1 MLIAPAQVLATTKA
15 CLIDMKTLD
24 LASTAQR
31 LGRKTPWRD
40 SLEAVWDRM
49 MTSTSLYRWSV
60 SNPLTRWIT
69 QRRARQVFDLMA
81 GFVYSQVLLACVRLR
96 ILETVAERPRTLEEL
111 AQFTNLPVAGL
122 QRLLQSAL
130 ALRLLDLRS
139 EGRYGLGALGAP
151 VAGHVG
157 IRAMIEHHAVL
168 YQDMQDPVAMLKGTE
183 QPGAMSQYW
192 PYTIEE
198 QNAQRAA
205 TNAAQAEKF
214 ARYSNLMSA
223 SQPFVVDEIFASYS
237 FDEHRCVLDV
247 GGGQGTFLGRLAQHA
262 KHLQLHLFDLPE
274 VAALARANF
283 ERQGIAD
290 RATANPGS
298 FLEDALPRGADLVT
312 LIRVAHDH
320 PDADVKTALRA
331 IYEALPVGGTLLL
344 AEPMA
349 QEPDETPHGDAY
361 FHFYLL
367 AMGAGR
373 LRTARELMAMMAE
386 AGFSNLELVPN
397 PMPLQTQILVGRK
410 SQGLHP

>member
-1 MLIAPAQVLATTKA
+1 
-15 CLIDMKTLD
+15 MKTLD
-24 LASTAQR
+24 LASSAQR
-31 LGRKTPWRD
+31 MSRKTPWRD
-40 SLEAVWDRM
+40 SLASVWDRM

-111 AQFTNLPVAGL
+111 AQLTNLPVAGL

-168 YQDMQDPVAMLKGTE
+168 YQDMQDPVAMLAASGQAGE
-183 QPGAMSQYW
+183 MAQYW
-192 PYTIEE
+192 PYALDDADK
-198 QNAQRAA
+198 AQAA
-205 TNAAQAEKF
+205 ADALQAEKY

-223 SQPFVVDEIFASYS
+223 SQPFVVDEILASYR
-237 FDEHRCVLDV
+237 FDGHQSVLDV
-247 GGGQGTFLGRLAQHA
+247 GGGQGTFLSRLARHA
-262 KHLQLHLFDLPE
+262 PQIALTLFDLPE
-274 VAALARANF
+274 VATLARANF
-283 ERQGIAD
+283 ARQGLLGRSNAV
-290 RATANPGS
+290 AGS
-298 FLEDALPRGADLVT
+298 FLQDPLPQGADLDT

-320 PDADVKTALRA
+320 PDADVRTVLAA
-331 IYEALPVGGTLLL
+331 MYAALPVGGTLLL

-349 QEPDETPHGDAY
+349 QEAGEAPLGDAY

-373 LRTARELMAMMAE
+373 LRTASELMAMMAQ
-386 AGFSNLELVPN
+386 AGFTHIETVPN
-397 PMPLQTQILVGRK
+397 AMPLQTQILVGRK
-410 SQGLHP
+410 SRSVSASASTAFH

>member
-1 MLIAPAQVLATTKA
+1 
-15 CLIDMKTLD
+15 
-24 LASTAQR
+24 
-31 LGRKTPWRD
+31 
-40 SLEAVWDRM
+40 
-49 MTSTSLYRWSV
+49 
-60 SNPLTRWIT
+60 
-69 QRRARQVFDLMA
+69 
-81 GFVYSQVLLACVRLR
+81 
-96 ILETVAERPRTLEEL
+96 
-111 AQFTNLPVAGL
+111 
-122 QRLLQSAL
+122 
-130 ALRLLDLRS
+130 
-139 EGRYGLGALGAP
+139 
-151 VAGHVG
+151 
-157 IRAMIEHHAVL
+157 
-168 YQDMQDPVAMLKGTE
+168 
-183 QPGAMSQYW
+183 
-192 PYTIEE
+192 
-198 QNAQRAA
+198 
-205 TNAAQAEKF
+205 
-214 ARYSNLMSA
+214 MSA

-274 VAALARANF
+274 VAVLARANF

>member
-1 MLIAPAQVLATTKA
+1 MKA
-15 CLIDMKTLD
+15 LD
-24 LASTAQR
+24 LASPSQHES
-31 LGRKTPWRD
+31 RKTPWLD
-40 SLEAVWDRM
+40 SMHAIWDRM
-49 MTSTSLYRWSV
+49 MTSTSFYRWSV
-60 SNPLTRWIT
+60 SNPFTRWIT

-96 ILETVAERPRTLEEL
+96 ILETVAERPRSLEEL
-111 AQFTNLPVAGL
+111 AQLTNLPVAGL

-198 QNAQRAA
+198 QNAQRVA
-205 TNAAQAEKF
+205 NDAAQAEKF

-237 FDEHRCVLDV
+237 FAEHSCVLDV
-247 GGGQGTFLGRLAQHA
+247 GGGQGTFIGRLAQHA
-262 KHLQLHLFDLPE
+262 KHLQLRLFDLPE
-274 VAALARANF
+274 VATLARANF
-283 ERQGIAD
+283 ERQGISE
-290 RATANPGS
+290 RAQAHPGS
-298 FLEDALPRGADLVT
+298 FLENALPRGADLIT

-349 QEPDETPHGDAY
+349 QEADETPQGDAY

-373 LRTARELMAMMAE
+373 LRTPRELMAMMKE
-386 AGFSNLELVPN
+386 AGFSNMELVPN

-410 SQGLHP
+410 SQGFHP

>member
-1 MLIAPAQVLATTKA
+1 MLIAPAQVPATTKA

-111 AQFTNLPVAGL
+111 A
-122 QRLLQSAL
+122 
-130 ALRLLDLRS
+130 
-139 EGRYGLGALGAP
+139 
-151 VAGHVG
+151 
-157 IRAMIEHHAVL
+157 HAVL
-168 YQDMQDPVAMLKGTE
+168 YQDMQDPVAMLKGTD

-331 IYEALPVGGTLLL
+331 IFEALPVGGTLLL

-410 SQGLHP
+410 PQGLHP